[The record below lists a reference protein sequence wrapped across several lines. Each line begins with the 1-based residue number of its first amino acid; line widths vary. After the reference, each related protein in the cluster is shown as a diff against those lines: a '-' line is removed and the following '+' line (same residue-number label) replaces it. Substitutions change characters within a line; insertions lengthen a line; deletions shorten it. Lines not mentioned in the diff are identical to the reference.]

1 MIKLQT
7 FHAFAALAAIFS
19 ASRAA
24 AADFH
29 PPAGNRSALVGASTT
44 ILPGGR
50 FLEPYGVQI
59 ETGPRPFGIA
69 VSASGTV
76 ATADI
81 GYEHFGIT
89 TIERKSKGPGSH
101 NSWRAR
107 HIWARTANS
116 TAPEIADPEWM
127 GVASGIAFDS
137 EKSVWISEGDSGR
150 VRQIDIATGD
160 PRKIVSL
167 NSADQ
172 NGKQSKKSFT
182 GDLAFDGARHLLFV
196 VDESNSRVALID
208 VRAGHVISSVQLQET
223 PSAITLSPDG
233 MTAWVT
239 ESRAVCAIDVR
250 DPLKPEV
257 AGRVPAPSPQAV
269 LATADRVFVS
279 NALDD
284 SITVISAADRKA
296 VAEIPL
302 GIPSLEQ
309 FKGVIP
315 AGLAYDPVT
324 KWLLVAEAG
333 LNAVGVVDTEKNQ
346 VIGHLPAG
354 WMPTRVAISGDRVFV
369 TNAGGK
375 GTGPNPRLVI
385 LELGEPPVLHR
396 GSVSTFIMPDTSEIL
411 HQTGT
416 VFALNGLIPDMHD
429 APKPPA
435 AIRRV
440 VLIVK
445 ENRAFDEVLGDVAEA
460 ANGPVLSL
468 AKMARFGMHGFADG
482 GRKLFSVHDA
492 AITPNQHEIARRW
505 AFSDNFYV
513 DGNTRSEGDIWLNGG
528 YPDLVSH
535 RHRVVTSLWDHL
547 RAGGVTF
554 QNFDEGSGI
563 DISDQ
568 VRADRFIAEVDRRYV
583 KGAEPFPQFV
593 RIHLPNDKT
602 GDAKPENGFP
612 YTVSYVEDN
621 DLATGRILD
630 YLSHSPWW
638 RDMVILVTETDT
650 EMSIDHID
658 SHRTLLLAA
667 GPYVK
672 RNYVSHKNSSFPGL
686 LRTVFEL
693 LRLPPLNLMDAT
705 SASLR
710 DMLTADPDF
719 TPYTALEP
727 DTRIFNP
734 DRVKTQ

>member
-1 MIKLQT
+1 MSKLQI
-7 FHAFAALAAIFS
+7 FHAFVALVAIFS
-19 ASRAA
+19 AQRAA

-29 PPAGNRSALVGASTT
+29 PPAGDRFAQLGAAATV
-44 ILPGGR
+44 LPGGR

-59 ETGPRPFGIA
+59 ETGPSPFGLA
-69 VSASGTV
+69 VSSSGTV

-89 TIERKSKGPGSH
+89 TIERKGKGPGSH
-101 NSWRAR
+101 NGWQAR
-107 HIWARTANS
+107 HIWARTPNS

-137 EKSVWISEGDSGR
+137 EKSIWISEGDSGR

-160 PRKIVSL
+160 RRKIVSL
-167 NSADQ
+167 NNTDWS
-172 NGKQSKKSFT
+172 KSFT
-182 GDLAFDGARHLLFV
+182 GDLAFDGARHLLYV
-196 VDESNSRVALID
+196 VDESNARVALID
-208 VRAGHVISSVQLQET
+208 TRAGHVISSVRVQET
-223 PSAITLSPDG
+223 PAAISLSPDG

-239 ESRAVCAIDVR
+239 ESSAVCAIDVR
-250 DPLKPEV
+250 DPLKPEI
-257 AGRVPAPSPQAV
+257 AGRVQAPSPQAV

-284 SITVISAADRKA
+284 SITVISAADRKV
-296 VAEIPL
+296 VAKIPL

-309 FKGVIP
+309 FHGVIP

-324 KWLLVAEAG
+324 KWLLVAETG
-333 LNAVGVVDTEKNQ
+333 VNAVGIVDTDKKQE
-346 VIGHLPAG
+346 IGLLPVG

-369 TNAGGK
+369 TNARGR

-385 LELGEPPVLHR
+385 LELGEVPVLHR
-396 GSVSTFIMPDTSEIL
+396 GSVSTFILPDASEIL
-411 HQTGT
+411 RQTGT
-416 VFALNGLIPDMHD
+416 VFSMNGLIPDMHD
-429 APKPPA
+429 TPKPPA

-445 ENRAFDEVLGDVAEA
+445 ENRTFDEVLGDVAEA
-460 ANGPVLSL
+460 GNGPVLSI
-468 AKMARFGMHGFADG
+468 AKLARFGMHGFADG
-482 GRKLFSVHDA
+482 GKKLFSVHDA

-505 AFSDNFYV
+505 AFSDNFYA

-535 RHRVVTSLWDHL
+535 RNRVMMSLWDHL
-547 RAGGVTF
+547 RDGGVTF
-554 QNFDEGSGI
+554 QNFDEGSGT
-563 DISDQ
+563 DMSDQ
-568 VRADRFIAEVDRRYV
+568 ERADRFIAEVDRRYI
-583 KGAEPFPQFV
+583 KDGEPFPQFI

-602 GDAKPENGFP
+602 GNARPESGYP
-612 YTVSYVEDN
+612 YAVSYVEDN
-621 DLATGRILD
+621 DFATGRILD

-638 RDMVILVTETDT
+638 RNMVVLVTESDT
-650 EMSIDHID
+650 QRSLDHID
-658 SHRTLLLAA
+658 AHRTLLLAA

-672 RNYVSHKNSSFPGL
+672 RNYVSHRNSSFPGL

-705 SASLR
+705 AASLR
-710 DMLTADPDF
+710 DMLTAEPDF
-719 TPYTALEP
+719 TPFRAVEP
-727 DTRIFNP
+727 DARIFNP
-734 DRVKTQ
+734 ARLKGQ

>member
-1 MIKLQT
+1 MGKLQT
-7 FHAFAALAAIFS
+7 FHAFAMLVAIFAELR
-19 ASRAA
+19 AS

-29 PPAGNRSALVGASTT
+29 PPAGERSALVGASGT

-50 FLEPYGVQI
+50 LLEPFGVQI
-59 ETGPRPFGIA
+59 ETGPSPFGLA
-69 VSASGTV
+69 VSSSGTV

-89 TIERKSKGPGSH
+89 TIERKGKGP
-101 NSWRAR
+101 WRAR
-107 HIWARTANS
+107 HIWARIPNS
-116 TAPEIADPEWM
+116 TAPDIADAEWM

-167 NSADQ
+167 NGADQ
-172 NGKQSKKSFT
+172 DGRQSKKSFT
-182 GDLAFDGARHLLFV
+182 GDLAFDSVRHLLYV
-196 VDESNSRVALID
+196 VDEMNARVALID
-208 VRAGHVISSVQLQET
+208 TRAGRVVSSVRVRET
-223 PSAITLSPDG
+223 PSAIALSPDG

-239 ESRAVCAIDVR
+239 ESGTVCVIDVH
-250 DPLKPEV
+250 DPLKPEI
-257 AGRVPAPSPQAV
+257 AGRIPAPSPQAV

-284 SITVISAADRKA
+284 SITVISAADRNV

-302 GIPSLEQ
+302 GIPSLDQ
-309 FKGVIP
+309 FHGVIP
-315 AGLAYDPVT
+315 AGLAFDPVT
-324 KWLLVAEAG
+324 KWLLVAETG
-333 LNAVGVVDTEKNQ
+333 INAVGVVDTQKNQ
-346 VIGHLPAG
+346 AIGHLPAG

-369 TNAGGK
+369 TNARGR

-385 LELGEPPVLHR
+385 LELGEVPVLHR
-396 GSVSTFIMPDTSEIL
+396 GSVSTFIMPDASEIFR
-411 HQTGT
+411 QTAA
-416 VFALNGLIPDMHD
+416 VFSMNGFIPDMHD

-445 ENRAFDEVLGDVAEA
+445 ENRTFDEVLGDVAEA
-460 ANGPVLSL
+460 GNSPVLSL
-468 AKMARFGMHGFADG
+468 AKLARFGMHGFADG

-505 AFSDNFYV
+505 AFSDNFYA
-513 DGNTRSEGDIWLNGG
+513 DGNTRSEGDAWLNGG

-535 RHRVVTSLWDHL
+535 RNRVVTNLPDHL

-554 QNFDEGSGI
+554 QNFDEGSGT

-568 VRADRFIAEVDRRYV
+568 ERADRFIAEVDRRYV
-583 KGAEPFPQFV
+583 QGGEPFPQFV
-593 RIHLPNDKT
+593 RIRLPNDRG
-602 GDAKPENGFP
+602 GDARPQSGFP

-638 RDMVILVTETDT
+638 RDMTVFVTESDT
-650 EMSIDHID
+650 QRSLDHID
-658 SHRTLLLAA
+658 AHRTLLFAA

-710 DMLTADPDF
+710 DMLTAEPDF
-719 TPYTALEP
+719 TPYAAVEP
-727 DTRIFNP
+727 DARIFNP
-734 DRVKTQ
+734 ERVKPQ